1 MPQIINKQRKV
12 TVNQAELE
20 DFLLLLTEKIK
31 ELQGRDFCVVLV
43 SDQKI
48 KQLNRTFRHKNS
60 PTDVLSFPFNDEP
73 LESDFLGDVIISA
86 ETASRQASDNNLTIE
101 NEIKQL
107 ILHGVL
113 HLCGH
118 DHETDNGQM
127 NRLELKLRKIL
138 RID

>member
-101 NEIKQL
+101 KEIKQL

>member
-1 MPQIINKQRKV
+1 
-12 TVNQAELE
+12 VNQAELE

-101 NEIKQL
+101 KEIKQL

>member
-20 DFLLLLTEKIK
+20 DFLLLLTDKIK

-60 PTDVLSFPFNDEP
+60 PTDVLSFPFNDES
-73 LESDFLGDVIISA
+73 LESNFLGDVIIST

-101 NEIKQL
+101 KEIKQL

-127 NRLELKLRKIL
+127 NRLELRLRKIL
-138 RID
+138 KID

>member
-20 DFLLLLTEKIK
+20 DFLLLLTEKIE
-31 ELQGRDFCVVLV
+31 ELKGRDFCVVLV

-60 PTDVLSFPFNDEP
+60 PTDVLSFPLNEELF
-73 LESDFLGDVIISA
+73 ESDFLGDVIISA

-101 NEIKQL
+101 KEIKQL

-118 DHETDNGQM
+118 DHETDNGEM

>member
-1 MPQIINKQRKV
+1 
-12 TVNQAELE
+12 VNQAELE
-20 DFLLLLTEKIK
+20 DFLLLLTDKIK

-60 PTDVLSFPFNDEP
+60 PTDVLSFPFNDES
-73 LESDFLGDVIISA
+73 LESNFLGDVIIST

-101 NEIKQL
+101 KEIKQL

-127 NRLELKLRKIL
+127 NRLELRLRKIL
-138 RID
+138 KID

>member
-12 TVNQAELE
+12 KVNQAELE
-20 DFLLLLTEKIK
+20 NFLLLLTEKIK

-60 PTDVLSFPFNDEP
+60 PTDVLSFPFNDES
-73 LESDFLGDVIISA
+73 LESNFLGDVIIST

-101 NEIKQL
+101 KEIKQL

-113 HLCGH
+113 HLCGY
-118 DHETDNGQM
+118 DHETDNGEM
-127 NRLELKLRKIL
+127 NHLELKLRKTL
-138 RID
+138 KID